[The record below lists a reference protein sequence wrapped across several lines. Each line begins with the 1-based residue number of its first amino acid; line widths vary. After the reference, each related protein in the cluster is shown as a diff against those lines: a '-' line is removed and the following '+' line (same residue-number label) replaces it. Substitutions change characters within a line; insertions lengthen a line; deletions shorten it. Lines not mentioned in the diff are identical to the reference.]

1 MRGNQR
7 TVGKRNNLKDQWGEH
22 RPLHRHVRPVRQKK
36 HLIILIHR
44 TGPSDEWVVS
54 GRAMLTMAMGACR
67 MDVHGTACSDFPT
80 RVASIGPEGS
90 HKPDADQ
97 QTDQPQAEPSRLSSH
112 GPIVKSGG
120 HLLGFGHY
128 AGSEPIYSVH

>member
-22 RPLHRHVRPVRQKK
+22 RPLHRHVGPLGQKK

-54 GRAMLTMAMGACR
+54 GRAMLTMAMGARR
-67 MDVHGTACSDFPT
+67 MDVHGADGLDLPT
-80 RVASIGPEGS
+80 RDASIGPEGS
-90 HKPDADQ
+90 HKPDPGQQADQ
-97 QTDQPQAEPSRLSSH
+97 P
-112 GPIVKSGG
+112 
-120 HLLGFGHY
+120 
-128 AGSEPIYSVH
+128 